1 VTVLVTGASGFVGL
15 ALTKA
20 LVLRG
25 EHVRTLNRG
34 ASADLD
40 ALAREGSI
48 TITRGDLVDRDV
60 VLRAAEGARAILHVG
75 AKAGV
80 WGPYADYFAANV
92 VGTEN
97 VLAAVRAHAIGKL
110 VYTSTPS
117 VVHSGGDVAG
127 LDESAPYA
135 THFSTAYPET
145 KAIAERTVLRANGET
160 LSSEVTLATCA
171 LRPHLVW
178 GPGDTNLTPRI
189 VDRARRGR
197 LALVDGG
204 RSIIDATYIDS
215 CVHAHLLALDRLAP
229 GAACA
234 GKAYFI
240 AQGEKTSVRD
250 LVMGIVHA
258 HGLSPT
264 PRSVPLRVAKLIGGA
279 LEAGYRLARSETE
292 PPLTRFVAEQL
303 GTSHWFDLSAAK
315 RDLGY
320 EAPVTTK
327 EGLARLAAS
336 ARRSFEQR

>member
-1 VTVLVTGASGFVGL
+1 MTVLVTGASGFVGL
-15 ALTKA
+15 AITRA

-34 ASADLD
+34 ASPALD
-40 ALAREGSI
+40 ELARAGSI
-48 TITRGDLVDRDV
+48 TITRGDLADPVV
-60 VLRAAEGARAILHVG
+60 VLRAAEGASAVLHVG

-80 WGPYADYFAANV
+80 WGPYSDYFSANV

-97 VLAAVRAHAIGKL
+97 VLAAVRASAIEKL

-117 VVHSGGDVAG
+117 VVHAGGDVAG

-145 KAIAERTVLRANGET
+145 KAIAERAVLRANGET
-160 LSSEVTLATCA
+160 LSNGRTLATCA
-171 LRPHLVW
+171 LRPHLIW

-189 VDRARRGR
+189 VERARRGR

-204 RSIIDATYIDS
+204 RHEIDATYIDS

-240 AQGEKTSVRD
+240 AQGEKAPIRD
-250 LVMGIVHA
+250 LVLGIVGA
-258 HGLSPT
+258 YGLSPR
-264 PRSVPLRVAKLIGGA
+264 PRSIPLSVAKLIGAA
-279 LEAGYRLARSETE
+279 LEAGYHLARSDRE

-320 EAPVTTK
+320 EAPVTTR
-327 EGLARLAAS
+327 EGLRRLAAS
-336 ARRSFEQR
+336 ASGG

>member
-1 VTVLVTGASGFVGL
+1 MTVLVTGASGFVGL
-15 ALTKA
+15 AITRA
-20 LVLRG
+20 LVARG
-25 EHVRTLNRG
+25 EHVRTLSRG
-34 ASADLD
+34 VVPELEALERD
-40 ALAREGSI
+40 ARI
-48 TITRGDLVDRDV
+48 TITRGDLADLSAVT
-60 VLRAAEGARAILHVG
+60 RAAEGARAILHVG

-80 WGPYADYFAANV
+80 WGAYRDYYATNV

-97 VLAAVRAHAIGKL
+97 VLEAARRHAIGKL

-117 VVHSGGDVAG
+117 VVHAGGDVEG

-145 KAIAERTVLRANGET
+145 KAIAERAVLRANGQT
-160 LSSEVTLATCA
+160 LKDGTVLATCA

-178 GPGDTNLTPRI
+178 GPGDTNLGPRI
-189 VDRARRGR
+189 VERARRGR

-204 RSIIDATYIDS
+204 RHVIDATYIDS

-240 AQGEKTSVRD
+240 AQGEKTSVRE
-250 LVMGIVHA
+250 LVLGIVEA
-258 HGLSPT
+258 HGLPRAA
-264 PRSVPLRVAKLIGGA
+264 RSVPFVVAKAMGTV
-279 LEAGYRLARSETE
+279 LELGYRIARSESE

-315 RDLGY
+315 RDLAY
-320 EAPVTTK
+320 EAPVTTR
-327 EGLARLAAS
+327 EGLARVAAA
-336 ARRSFEQR
+336 ARS

>member
-1 VTVLVTGASGFVGL
+1 MTVLVTGASGFVGL
-15 ALTKA
+15 ALTRA
-20 LVLRG
+20 LALRG

-34 ASADLD
+34 ASPALD
-40 ALAREGSI
+40 ELARAGSI
-48 TITRGDLVDRDV
+48 TPMRGDLVDRDAV
-60 VLRAAEGARAILHVG
+60 MRASEGVRAVLHVG

-80 WGPYADYFAANV
+80 WGPYGDYFAANV

-97 VLAAVRAHAIGKL
+97 VLAAVRARSIGKL

-117 VVHSGGDVAG
+117 VVHAGGDVEG
-127 LDESAPYA
+127 LDERAPYA
-135 THFSTAYPET
+135 TRFSTAYPET
-145 KAIAERTVLRANGET
+145 KAIAELAVLRANGET
-160 LSSEVTLATCA
+160 LPDGTTLATCA

-204 RSIIDATYIDS
+204 RHLVDATYIDS
-215 CVHAHLLALDRLAP
+215 CVHAHLLALDHLAP

-234 GKAYFI
+234 GKAYFV
-240 AQGEKTSVRD
+240 AQGEKMPVRD
-250 LVMGIVHA
+250 LVLGICRA
-258 HGLSPT
+258 YGLSPQ
-264 PRSVPLRVAKLIGGA
+264 PRSVPLGVAKLVGGA
-279 LEAGYRLARSETE
+279 LELGFRAVRSESE

-303 GTSHWFDLSAAK
+303 GTSHWFDLGAAK

-320 EAPVTTK
+320 EAKVTTA

-336 ARRSFEQR
+336 VGRSGA

>member
-1 VTVLVTGASGFVGL
+1 MTVLVTGASGFVGL
-15 ALTKA
+15 ALTRA
-20 LVLRG
+20 LVARG
-25 EHVRTLNRG
+25 EHVRTLHRS
-34 ASADLD
+34 ASPALDLLER
-40 ALAREGSI
+40 AGSI
-48 TITRGDLVDRDV
+48 TVTRGDLADPDV
-60 VLRAAEGARAILHVG
+60 VLRAAEGASAVLHVG

-80 WGPYADYFAANV
+80 WGPRSDYYAANV
-92 VGTEN
+92 TGTEN
-97 VLAAVRAHAIGKL
+97 VLAAVRAHGIAKL

-117 VVHSGGDVAG
+117 VVHTGGDAIG

-145 KAIAERTVLRANGET
+145 KAIAEQAVLAANGA
-160 LSSEVTLATCA
+160 TLATCA
-171 LRPHLVW
+171 LRPHLIW

-189 VDRARRGR
+189 VARARSGR

-204 RSIIDATYIDS
+204 RHIVDATYIDS

-240 AQGEKTSVRD
+240 AQGEKAPVRD
-250 LVMGIVHA
+250 LVLGIVA
-258 HGLSPT
+258 AFGLSPRV
-264 PRSVPLRVAKLIGGA
+264 RSIPLGLAKVIGGV
-279 LEAGYRLARSETE
+279 LEMSYRLARSESE

-320 EAPVTTK
+320 EAPITTRD
-327 EGLARLAAS
+327 GLARVAES
-336 ARRSFEQR
+336 AKRG

>member
-1 VTVLVTGASGFVGL
+1 MTVLVTGASGFVGL

-20 LVLRG
+20 LVARG

-34 ASADLD
+34 ASSALD
-40 ALAREGSI
+40 ELGRAGSV
-48 TITRGDLVDRDV
+48 TVTRGDLQDRSAV
-60 VLRAAEGARAILHVG
+60 VRAAEGARAILHVG

-80 WGPYADYFAANV
+80 WGPYADYYAANV

-97 VLAAVRAHAIGKL
+97 VLAAIREHSIGKL

-117 VVHSGGDVAG
+117 VVHDGGDVAG

-135 THFSTAYPET
+135 AHFSTPYPET
-145 KAIAERTVLRANGET
+145 KAIAERAVLKANGTVLPDG
-160 LSSEVTLATCA
+160 STLATCA

-204 RSIIDATYIDS
+204 RHVIDATYIDS
-215 CVHAHLLALDRLAP
+215 CVHAHLLALDHLAP

-240 AQGEKTSVRD
+240 AQGEKTTVREII
-250 LVMGIVHA
+250 LGIVAA

-264 PRSVPLRVAKLIGGA
+264 PRSVPLSIAKLIGAAMEGA
-279 LEAGYRLARSETE
+279 YHLARRESE

-320 EAPVTTK
+320 EAPVTTS

-336 ARRSFEQR
+336 AKSP